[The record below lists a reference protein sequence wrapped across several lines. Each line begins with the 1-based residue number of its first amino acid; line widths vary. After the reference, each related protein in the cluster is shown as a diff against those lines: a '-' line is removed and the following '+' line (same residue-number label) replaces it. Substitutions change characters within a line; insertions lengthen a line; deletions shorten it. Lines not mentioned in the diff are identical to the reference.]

1 MELGRKIYYTRE
13 DKNIS
18 QQQLAKQLG
27 ISKNLLNKWEN
38 CEEIPS
44 MKNINKLSE
53 ALDISVNELVDND
66 IRNLISEKKINNKND
81 SNSIFLFKVV
91 GLILLILILLLILF
105 CL

>member
-27 ISKNLLNKWEN
+27 VSKNLLNKWEN
-38 CEEIPS
+38 CEEMPDL
-44 MKNINKLSE
+44 KNINKLSK
-53 ALDISVNELVDND
+53 ALDISVNELIDND
-66 IRNLISEKKINNKND
+66 IRNLISEKKINNKNE
-81 SNSIFLFKVV
+81 SNSIYLFKMV